1 MKKYKITL
9 QGCDDSTYIPIEL
22 DEKDYELLTKLSIK
36 SREISSYGCMPIM
49 RIEEIDNNTY
59 WDMVTEEGF

>member
-9 QGCDDSTYIPIEL
+9 QGCDDVTYIPMEL

-36 SREISSYGCMPIM
+36 SREISSYGCMPTM

-59 WDMVTEEGF
+59 WDMVAEEGF